1 MTPEQHR
8 RVLVVDDDPE
18 IRALLGAVLRQRS
31 LIVDEASD
39 GREAIAL
46 LHENAYSV
54 VLLDL
59 LMPVLDGFTV
69 LDSMSDG
76 LAVQPIVLV
85 ITGADRAH
93 MQALDSRRIH
103 GILRKPLIAQEVADV
118 VEACVDIRGRSAF
131 ETMALT
137 TMITSAPI
145 LALLS
150 SSKW

>member
-18 IRALLGAVLRQRS
+18 VRALLAAVLRQRS
-31 LIVDEASD
+31 LIVDEAGD

-46 LHENAYSV
+46 LQEHVYSV

-59 LMPVLDGFTV
+59 LMPVVDGFTV
-69 LDSMSDG
+69 LDSLSDG
-76 LAVQPIVLV
+76 LPMPPIVLV
-85 ITGADRAH
+85 ITGADRQH
-93 MQALDSRRIH
+93 VQALDSRRIH
-103 GILRKPLIAQEVADV
+103 GILRKPLVAQEVADV